1 MAKQLFN
8 TEKLASLGILSAGVA
23 HEINNPIAVILGFAD
38 LLLEDSEL
46 SAEERQQALKNIQ
59 HEAEKCKKIVE
70 NLLMFTCFKEYTE
83 EITDVN
89 SNLESVIA
97 LVSNS
102 LLIKKSSLK
111 KN

>member
-46 SAEERQQALKNIQ
+46 SAEER
-59 HEAEKCKKIVE
+59 
-70 NLLMFTCFKEYTE
+70 
-83 EITDVN
+83 
-89 SNLESVIA
+89 
-97 LVSNS
+97 
-102 LLIKKSSLK
+102 
-111 KN
+111 